1 MQPLQE
7 GVRCGWPMCTDIS
20 DHFHTATGDV
30 VKRWSVQQNS
40 GACAHC
46 GHAVHG
52 TVCFN
57 MASDNDCDC
66 TVDMRYSRAERLM
79 EQIAERP
86 DWDAYFMS
94 IAEAVSTR
102 GDCRR
107 RQVGCVLVD
116 EDHRIIGTGYNG
128 AEPGGPSCLAG
139 QCPRGL
145 KTQEEVAS
153 GSADYS
159 DCVAIHAEANA
170 LLFAR
175 ESARGCTAYVTST
188 VCDGCSKLLRAAGVA
203 RIVVKETS

>member
-1 MQPLQE
+1 VQPLPE
-7 GVRCGWPMCTDIS
+7 RVNPTCS
-20 DHFHTATGDV
+20 
-30 VKRWSVQQNS
+30 
-40 GACAHC
+40 HC
-46 GHAVHG
+46 GHAAHG
-52 TVCFN
+52 PVCFN
-57 MASDNDCDC
+57 WSSVHGCDC
-66 TVDMRYSRAERLM
+66 KVATARLTD
-79 EQIAERP
+79 IHIVRP
-86 DWDAYFMS
+86 DWDTYFMS
-94 IAEAVSTR
+94 IAETVSTR

-116 EDHRIIGTGYNG
+116 EDHRIISTGYNG

-145 KTQEEVAS
+145 KSQAELPS

-175 ESARGCTAYVTST
+175 ESARGCTVYVTST

-203 RIVVKETS
+203 RVVTP